1 MKPERLRLVDDPPKL
16 HAPDPPR
23 LKPWLLVVRDW
34 LILLVVAAAVYFGAS
49 FLGAL

>member
-16 HAPDPPR
+16 HASDPPR
-23 LKPWLLVVRDW
+23 RPWLLVVRDW
-34 LILLVVAAAVYFGAS
+34 LILLFVAAAVYFGAS